1 MELDNLMRGECKV
14 KRTVAKEKTST
25 NINIEKSFGMK
36 SIKGKKQ
43 RWEKAQKSMF
53 FLNIS

>member
-1 MELDNLMRGECKV
+1 MRGECKV
-14 KRTVAKEKTST
+14 KRTVAKDKTST
-25 NINIEKSFGMK
+25 NVNIEKSFGMK